1 MTEQANSMWVKIVGW
16 SFVLMCPFVGGNLGA
31 VMALEVLDLISHDTG
46 KMLLVAT
53 SLAWLVLWALW
64 FDGSKFQDLI

>member
-1 MTEQANSMWVKIVGW
+1 
-16 SFVLMCPFVGGNLGA
+16 MCPFVGGNLGA